1 MLLCH
6 LWTFLVRF
14 SKNCNWCL
22 NAKKKVCNS
31 IQMLRFCF
39 VLMNGSF
46 SALCVLTPINWCIVD
61 FWFFSRYFC
70 FEMWAYLFIYFPFDH
85 SNNKKKRERAEEV
98 RNVCRFIYKL
108 LFKCWS
114 IIWSNVALWKIG
126 FCILKSM
133 MHVRDWCVQRI
144 VHLVLFSLLYS
155 FASRAWK
162 VFVVF
167 FQLHFICKM
176 MEFFSFRDHVLFWN
190 NFCYF
195 FLVQCE
201 CINDFVY
208 TRCGPIK

>member
-1 MLLCH
+1 MFECQKKGMQFHSNAAILLCIDERFVQCSVCTH
-6 LWTFLVRF
+6 SNKLVHCWFLV
-14 SKNCNWCL
+14 
-22 NAKKKVCNS
+22 
-31 IQMLRFCF
+31 
-39 VLMNGSF
+39 
-46 SALCVLTPINWCIVD
+46 
-61 FWFFSRYFC
+61 FFPLLLLWNVS
-70 FEMWAYLFIYFPFDH
+70 LFIYLFSFW
-85 SNNKKKRERAEEV
+85 SFEQQKRERAEEV

-167 FQLHFICKM
+167 SNCI
-176 MEFFSFRDHVLFWN
+176 SFAKWWN
-190 NFCYF
+190 F
-195 FLVQCE
+195 FLSEITFCFGIIFAIFSWFNV
-201 CINDFVY
+201 NA
-208 TRCGPIK
+208 